1 MQEYDN
7 EAEQAISDVAV
18 HYTDTPLDIGMYS
31 VVIVVRDHDVDAIL
45 HCVSKKV
52 PTFKLSVPLSSL
64 SRFSKFLH
72 CWKAY
77 KICDKTHMTSPT
89 PP

>member
-52 PTFKLSVPLSSL
+52 PTF
-64 SRFSKFLH
+64 
-72 CWKAY
+72 
-77 KICDKTHMTSPT
+77 
-89 PP
+89 